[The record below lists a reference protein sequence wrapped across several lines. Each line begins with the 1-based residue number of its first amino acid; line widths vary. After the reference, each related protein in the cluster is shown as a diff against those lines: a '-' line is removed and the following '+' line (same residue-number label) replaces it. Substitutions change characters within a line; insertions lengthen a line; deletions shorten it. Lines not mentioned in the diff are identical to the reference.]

1 MSDLTPTFE
10 EGGFFMLRPLIQALQ
25 LTKAYGYH
33 EIFRNIEFLI
43 REGEKI
49 GLVGPNGVGKTT
61 LLRLIAGL
69 EAPTSGS
76 FARYR
81 ENLVIGFVAQDPEFA
96 LGDTPEKILTAEQN
110 RLGLAAA
117 AGAEEALSRFGL
129 SRERSL
135 PVAQLSG
142 GQKTR
147 LGLAKAWLS
156 RPDLLLLDEPT
167 NHLDQKGLRWL
178 ERFVREYPGTVL
190 VVSHDRY
197 FLDQVVTRILELSTE
212 KVEEYSG
219 NYTDYRK
226 AKEAAYAAQLAR
238 YQSEQ
243 KEIRRIDEAI
253 QRQLQ
258 WAEKA
263 HRDSRK
269 QSEVRM
275 GAKEYHRAKA
285 KGMMRRVKSTVK
297 RLESMKEA
305 SVPKPKEEQS
315 ISLARFNEA
324 GAGRRLIL
332 AEDLSKAFDKPLFSG
347 GAFSVFRG
355 DKVGIVGPNG
365 AGKTTLVRMILGQE
379 PVSGGELWV
388 SPGARIG
395 YLDQELAGLNESH
408 TVLEATLA
416 AFPRQTAEVVTQVR
430 TLLDGF
436 LFSTDDVAKPV
447 AVLSTGERKRIAL
460 IRLLVSDF
468 NLLILDEPTDHL
480 DLPSREKLEEALVA
494 YGGTLLLVSHDRYLL
509 QRVCTKILAIENGT
523 ITSFHGGFEE
533 YYNAKQVQDQKE
545 KPAQSSEKLSKEE
558 KLLLQNR
565 LAEINSRL
573 SFMAKDD
580 PEYQEL
586 EAEFFAVS
594 ERLRVRP
601 E

>member
-460 IRLLVSDF
+460 IRLLVSDL